1 MVATVYVLINVESGK
16 SRKVYD
22 QLQKISNVTHISA
35 VTGPYDLIV
44 TIQSTDFNVLG
55 RMVLDKIQAIDGVE
69 KTLTCNVIE
78 FEQ

>member
-1 MVATVYVLINVESGK
+1 MVATAYVLINVESGK

-22 QLQKISNVTHISA
+22 QLQKISNITDISA

>member
-1 MVATVYVLINVESGK
+1 MIATAYILINVASGK
-16 SRKVYD
+16 ARAVYD
-22 QLQKISNVTHISA
+22 QLQKIPNVTHISA

-44 TIQSTDFNVLG
+44 TVQGTDFNTIG
-55 RMVLDKIQAIDGVE
+55 RLVLDKIQAIDGIE

>member
-1 MVATVYVLINVESGK
+1 MVATAYVLINIESSK
-16 SRKVYD
+16 TRKVYD
-22 QLQKISNVTHISA
+22 SLQKIPNIAQLSA

-44 TIQSTDFNVLG
+44 TVQGTDFNAIG
-55 RMVLDKIQAIDGVE
+55 RLVVDKIQAIDGIV

>member
-1 MVATVYVLINVESGK
+1 MIATAYVLINIESGRA
-16 SRKVYD
+16 RKVYD

-35 VTGPYDLIV
+35 VTGPHDLIV
-44 TIQSTDFNVLG
+44 TIQGTDFNVLG
-55 RMVLDKIQAIDGVE
+55 RMVLDKIQTIDGVE